1 MFPHVFMARIIVIKE
16 EEDDEDEGS
25 RMASLLPVTQTGK
38 ISLVWLP
45 LAMTDYQIC
54 ISCGFQVTYDSSLK
68 EHIMLLFFRICL
80 GKYVWKLQALN
91 CVLKLLVYHS

>member
-1 MFPHVFMARIIVIKE
+1 MARIIIINE
-16 EEDDEDEGS
+16 EEDYEDEGR
-25 RMASLLPVTQTGK
+25 RMASLLFVTQTGK
-38 ISLVWLP
+38 ISLVWLS

-80 GKYVWKLQALN
+80 GKNVWKLQASN
-91 CVLKLLVYHS
+91 CGLKLFAYHP